1 MAPRFHFPTQTMAM
15 VRFAT
20 ILLIGLFSAGCANF
34 VENLQSSVENRVQQM
49 LAGKFSELLTQGID
63 TVINGLAAE
72 GGFLDDPLVRIL
84 LPPPLGLAIGV
95 ARDLQRDPQAALL
108 ETLINRAAED
118 AIPVAGPILKD
129 MIVNMDTEKLQS
141 LLDAPEAAATDYLME
156 QGGAV
161 VKDALLPVVT
171 ERLHANGAIQLYG
184 ELVAARQAVDQA
196 TQPVVGSELES
207 DLRKSVDQAVPDI
220 ETPSPT
226 PPLVVAPVAPEQLAG
241 YVAEQAMGGLFKKVA
256 TQELQIRDSLDSM
269 VEIPI

>member
-1 MAPRFHFPTQTMAM
+1 M

-34 VENLQSSVENRVQQM
+34 VEDLQSSVENRVQQM
-49 LAGKFSELLTQGID
+49 LAGKFSELLSQGID
-63 TVINGLAAE
+63 SVIGGLAAT

-95 ARDLQRDPQAALL
+95 ARDLQRDPQATLL

-129 MIVNMDTEKLQS
+129 MIVNMDTAKLQG
-141 LLDAPEAAATDYLME
+141 LLDAPESAATDYLMAE
-156 QGGAV
+156 GGAA
-161 VKDALLPVVT
+161 VKDALLPAIT

-184 ELVAARQAVDQA
+184 ELVAARQAAEQA

-207 DLRKSVDQAVPDI
+207 ELRKSVDQAVPDI
-220 ETPSPT
+220 ESPSPV
-226 PPLVVAPVAPEQLAG
+226 PPLVTPPVAPEQLAG

-256 TQELQIRDSLDSM
+256 TQELEIRDSLDSM